1 MRTLARVVFPVSLAA
16 GVCLALACGSSQSDS
31 GFQGSS
37 SSGSSGGGSG
47 GNGDAS
53 GSGSGGSSGGSGGGS
68 SGSFG
73 DGGVVEGGA
82 LGDAGCATA
91 TAKATK
97 SPVYMLFVVDGSGSM
112 SQNNKWT
119 SATTALK
126 AIFADM
132 NKQADPGIGVGMLV
146 FSDSNDPTGGNGPYP
161 QSVDVPINFVGAAQ
175 LSALD
180 NRLSGSP
187 FDGTPTGSA
196 LSGGYM
202 ELENFMAMT
211 PLPPGGQK
219 VLVLLTDGVPT
230 DNCAQNGGS
239 YTSNQ
244 CVVEAATELTKAKP
258 QGPILTYVIGTGV
271 FPSTDLTNFDPNF
284 LGNLALAG
292 GSGPKNC
299 NPNENTTS
307 TDLCYFEVD
316 PTTGNA
322 AQTEMA
328 FENAINAIRGQV
340 LSCTFPLNVN
350 SDAGMIDPS
359 KVNVTVDGMTVSQD
373 PVNGWTYDN
382 PTNPTEIIFHGTSCN
397 NLKNP
402 PDGGAETVN
411 IILGCATVVGPNM

>member
-1 MRTLARVVFPVSLAA
+1 MRTWARSVCFVSLAA
-16 GVCLALACGSSQSDS
+16 SVAFAAACGSSNPDS
-31 GFQGSS
+31 GFGTSS
-37 SSGSSGGGSG
+37 GGSSGGSSNG
-47 GNGDAS
+47 GGDAS
-53 GSGSGGSSGGSGGGS
+53 GSGSGGSSSGSGGGS

-73 DGGVVEGGA
+73 EGGVVESG

-97 SPVYMLFVVDGSGSM
+97 TPVYMLFVVDGSGSM

-119 SATTALK
+119 AATTALK
-126 AIFADM
+126 AIFSDM
-132 NKQADPGIGVGMLV
+132 QMKADPGIGVGMIV
-146 FSDSNDPTGGNGPYP
+146 FSDSNDPSGGGGPYP
-161 QSVDVPINFVGAAQ
+161 SAIDVPINFVGAAQ
-175 LSALD
+175 ASALS

-187 FDGTPTGSA
+187 FDSTPTGTA
-196 LSGGYM
+196 LQGGYT
-202 ELENFMAMT
+202 ELENYMAMT

-230 DNCAQNGGS
+230 DNCSQNGGS

-244 CVVEAATELTKAKP
+244 CVVLAGTELKKAKP

-292 GSGPKNC
+292 GSGPMGC

-322 AQTEMA
+322 TQTEQA

-350 SDAGMIDPS
+350 SEAGTIDPS
-359 KVNVTVDGMTVSQD
+359 KVNVQVNGMTVTQD
-373 PVNGWTYDN
+373 PQNGWTYDN
-382 PTNPTEIIFHGTSCN
+382 PNNPTEIIFHGTSCN
-397 NLKNP
+397 NLKMDP
-402 PDGGAETVN
+402 MASVN
-411 IILGCATVVGPNM
+411 IILGCATMIGPNM